1 MPNKGFI
8 LVFSTAII
16 SGFSVFINK
25 FGVAINNSDIF
36 AFAKIALVALF
47 IGAIILFFNKK
58 QEFLEL
64 SKKQWLHLFLL
75 GLIGGSI
82 PFLLF
87 FRGLSLTGAAQ
98 GAFIHKTLFIFVA
111 AGAVIFLKE
120 KVNKG
125 FFIGGLS
132 LLAGLMLTLKSFNL
146 SFGWG
151 DLLILAAVL
160 FWSAENILA
169 KHILKNLSGNM
180 VAFGR
185 MFFGAILIFVYL
197 VLSGQ
202 SAQLLSLSWPQFGW
216 IAITA
221 ALLLG
226 YTLTW
231 YNGLK
236 LMPVSVATTI
246 LLAGLPITTLLSAIN
261 VGQVSAKNIY
271 SGALILSGLILIMGF
286 DRIWER
292 IKMVKKYVRS

>member
-1 MPNKGFI
+1 
-8 LVFSTAII
+8 
-16 SGFSVFINK
+16 
-25 FGVAINNSDIF
+25 
-36 AFAKIALVALF
+36 
-47 IGAIILFFNKK
+47 
-58 QEFLEL
+58 
-64 SKKQWLHLFLL
+64 
-75 GLIGGSI
+75 
-82 PFLLF
+82 
-87 FRGLSLTGAAQ
+87 
-98 GAFIHKTLFIFVA
+98 
-111 AGAVIFLKE
+111 
-120 KVNKG
+120 
-125 FFIGGLS
+125 
-132 LLAGLMLTLKSFNL
+132 MLTLKSFNL

-151 DLLILAAVL
+151 DMLILAAVL

-169 KHILKNLSGNM
+169 KYILKNLSGNM

-202 SAQLLSLSWPQFGW
+202 SAQLLSLSWLQFGW

-236 LMPVSVATTI
+236 FMPVSVATTI

-261 VGQVSAKNIY
+261 AGQISARNLY

-292 IKMVKKYVRS
+292 IKMVKKYVWS